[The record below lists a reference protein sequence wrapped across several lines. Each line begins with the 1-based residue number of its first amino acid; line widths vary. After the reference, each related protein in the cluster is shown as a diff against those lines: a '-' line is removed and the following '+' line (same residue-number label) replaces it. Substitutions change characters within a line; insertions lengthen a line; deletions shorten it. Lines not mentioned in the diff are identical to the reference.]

1 MLKSDSSPEAE
12 ARLGNLEELINAA
25 AEAAERGENAAE
37 FLDHAALV
45 ADADGVDEQAAVS
58 LLTIHNAK
66 GLEFPNVFLAGM
78 EEGLFPHSR
87 SLTSEAAM
95 EEERRLCYVG
105 MTRAEK
111 RLYLSN
117 ARYRRRFGGGQ
128 PEASVPSRFLKEVPP
143 SLCERLS
150 SVNGSR
156 ADEVDLYSEQYEVRD
171 SAKKNLFTGKTYNSV
186 DNIAQFFAERGMPPP
201 SGLTRRPEQGKL
213 GLGIANSPEQKTS
226 SAPPPPAARAAL
238 PLRGAPRRTAGA
250 KSGTVVTH
258 PKYGRG
264 TVLRREGDG
273 DDAKL
278 TVSFPGYGLKKIVEK
293 YAGIKIEE

>member
-12 ARLGNLEELINAA
+12 ARLANLEELVNAA
-25 AEAAERGENAAE
+25 AEAADRGETAAE

-45 ADADGVDEQAAVS
+45 ADADGVDEKAAVS

-111 RLYLSN
+111 QLYLSS

-128 PEASVPSRFLKEVPP
+128 PEVSLPSRFLKEVPA

-150 SVNGSR
+150 PQNGPR
-156 ADEVDLYSEQYEVRD
+156 PDEVDLYSEQFEVRD
-171 SAKKNLFTGKTYNSV
+171 SAKRNMYNGKTYNSV

-201 SGLTRRPEQGKL
+201 SGFARRPDQAKPP
-213 GLGIANSPEQKTS
+213 AAAP
-226 SAPPPPAARAAL
+226 SAPPKAPPMPAQRPVL
-238 PLRGAPRRTAGA
+238 PPRTVTPRPGAFKNG
-250 KSGTVVTH
+250 VVVSH

-264 TVLRREGDG
+264 TIVRREGDG

-278 TVSFPGYGLKKIVEK
+278 TISFPGYGFKKIVEK